1 MNLFATPDAVMFHH
15 LTADEQSLVNTPP
28 TDGVGVV
35 WTAPSQRAFLFRHW
49 ILTAIT
55 VLCALVVMIGLYRWT
70 IGAVTRVGSLVTG
83 LAMVALAIMVA
94 VIRIRLV
101 LRTYTRYVITPKR
114 IIKMDGII
122 EKRSAA
128 ITWSNITDTS
138 YYAGA
143 VGQLLDYGDI
153 RVETANE
160 RSPFGALNDVPEPE
174 TFFAAMNA
182 ARAAASKTPV
192 NEAAVAALG
201 ALGHFLGGDGI
212 VVERDP
218 LNGGAWRIRG
228 TAK

>member
-1 MNLFATPDAVMFHH
+1 MNLFATPGEVMFHH
-15 LTADEQSLVNTPP
+15 LTADEQRLVNTPP
-28 TDGVGVV
+28 TDGVGLV
-35 WTAPSQRAFLFRHW
+35 WSAPSQRAFLFRHW
-49 ILTAIT
+49 VLTAIT
-55 VLCALVVMIGLYRWT
+55 LFSALVTLVGLYRWG
-70 IGAVTRVGSLVTG
+70 IGAAGRLGYLVTG
-83 LAMVALAIMVA
+83 VAMVALAVLIA
-94 VIRIRLV
+94 TIRVRLI

-114 IIKMDGII
+114 ILKMDGIV

-174 TFFAAMNA
+174 TFFAAMNL

-212 VVERDP
+212 LVERDP
-218 LNGGAWRIRG
+218 LNEGWRIRG
-228 TAK
+228 QAT